1 MSVAATRTPS
11 PLAPSNSEI
20 DLTTLSAV
28 ELVRRQAAGQL
39 SAVGILDA
47 YLERIHRLNPSRNAI
62 VCPLFDEARASA
74 ARIDADRAR
83 GVDVGPLAGV
93 PITIKESFE
102 VLGTPATIGMAR
114 RKTRLAS
121 SEGPVV
127 RQLRAAGAVIV
138 GKTNVPQMMLSNDTD
153 NRVYGRT
160 PHPLRDDRGPGGS
173 SGGEAAAI
181 ALRFSA
187 LGLGSDLLGSIRQ
200 PAHVCG
206 IHGFKPT
213 MPRFSMIGGV
223 NALGG
228 GLEAIMVQPGPMGR
242 HICDLS
248 AFCDVL
254 ARAEVDAHH
263 DVHHHGNDPYTVPA
277 PWRDPRQ
284 VDIARLR
291 IGVWEDDP
299 IFTPSPGIRR
309 VVRESADALAA
320 LGAEIVPYAPFET
333 ESVLRMCLALI
344 SCSGARNVRSMLD
357 GERPIHNVARTL
369 RVWGMSGWQR
379 SLISGICDAVGQP
392 WRAKLIRWCRAGSA
406 SDYWD
411 LVNERK
417 EYVRRATDDLHRR
430 KIDVILAPPNGL
442 PALLHDTSSES
453 LPASVF
459 AYHPNLLG
467 LPSGTVAASSIR
479 DDEGST
485 RNAARE
491 TLTATARRIEQ
502 GSAGLPI
509 GVQVSARL
517 WRDDVCLAVMEALER
532 HFASRP
538 DYPPNMVDAV
548 VR

>member
-1 MSVAATRTPS
+1 MSVAATRTSS
-11 PLAPSNSEI
+11 PLAPTNSAAP
-20 DLTTLSAV
+20 DLTVLSAV
-28 ELVRRQAAGQL
+28 ELVRRQAAGEL
-39 SAVGILDA
+39 TAVAILDA
-47 YLERIHRLNPSRNAI
+47 YLERIRRLNPSRNAI
-62 VCPLFDEARASA
+62 VCPLFEEARETAET
-74 ARIDADRAR
+74 IDADRAR
-83 GVDVGPLAGV
+83 GAEVGPLAGV

-102 VLGTPATIGMAR
+102 VVGTPATIGMAR
-114 RKTRLAS
+114 RKHRIATA
-121 SEGPVV
+121 EGPVV
-127 RQLRAAGAVIV
+127 RQLRAAGAVLV

-228 GLEAIMVQPGPMGR
+228 GLEAILVQPGPMGR
-242 HICDLS
+242 HMCDLT
-248 AFCDVL
+248 AFCEVL
-254 ARAEVDAHH
+254 ARADAEAAHH

-277 PWRDPRQ
+277 PWRDPRH
-284 VDIARLR
+284 VDISKLR
-291 IGVWEDDP
+291 IGVWDDDP

-309 VVRESADALAA
+309 AVRESAEALAA
-320 LGAEIVPYAPFET
+320 LGAEIVDYRPPET

-344 SCSGARNVRSMLD
+344 SCSGDRNVRSMLD
-357 GERPIHNVARTL
+357 GERPIRNVARTL
-369 RVWGMSGWQR
+369 RVWGMPGWQR
-379 SLISGICDAVGQP
+379 SLISGLCDVVGEP
-392 WRAKLIRWCRAGSA
+392 WRAKLVRWCRAGSA

-417 EYVRRATDDLHRR
+417 EYVRRSTDDLHRR

-442 PALLHDTSSES
+442 PAHLHDTSSET

-467 LPSGTVAASSIR
+467 LPSGTVAASIIR
-479 DDEGST
+479 SDEEST
-485 RNAARE
+485 RDAARE
-491 TLTATARRIEQ
+491 TLAATARRIEH
-502 GSAGLPI
+502 GSSGLPI

-532 HFASRP
+532 HFAQRP
-538 DYPPNMVDAV
+538 DYPPKLVP
-548 VR
+548 